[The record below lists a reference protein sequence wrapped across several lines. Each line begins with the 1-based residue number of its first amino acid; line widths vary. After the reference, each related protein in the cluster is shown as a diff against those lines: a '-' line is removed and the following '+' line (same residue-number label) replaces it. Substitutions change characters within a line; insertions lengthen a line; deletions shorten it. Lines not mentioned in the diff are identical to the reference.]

1 MNSTAMHWTV
11 AHWTVVP
18 ARDFARHAG
27 RWQRLHAAGAA
38 SPVLAAD
45 FVQALLDVFGTGRE
59 LLAWHGIG
67 EDTDAMT
74 IVAPSRFGTWDTFQ
88 PAQAPVGLWL
98 QLDARP
104 ADGLL
109 ASLLQALPGPAL
121 MVGLTQCDPML
132 MARPAAG
139 VPSGARSFD
148 YIQTARITLQGSFDD
163 YWNARGKNLRNNLK
177 KQRNRL
183 RQDGIATRLE
193 IVRAPERMAG
203 AVADYGRLETSGWKA
218 GQGTAVAADNDQG
231 RFYRAM
237 LEALARRGAASVYRY
252 WLDGPDG
259 PRLAAMDLCIEGGGC
274 IVILKTAYDEALG
287 PQLSP
292 ALLMR
297 EEATR
302 GLFDEGRF
310 ERIEFYGRVMEW
322 HTRWTDEIRTMYH
335 LNGYRWPWLGRLH
348 ALAAQRKKRNSK
360 INAATPAPAAA
371 ATGS

>member
-1 MNSTAMHWTV
+1 MSSTV

-18 ARDFARHAG
+18 AREFAQHAA
-27 RWQRLHAAGAA
+27 RWRRLHAAGAA
-38 SPVLAAD
+38 SPLLAAD
-45 FVQALLDVFGTGRE
+45 FVQPLLDMFGTGRE
-59 LLAWHGIG
+59 LLAWHGRG
-67 EDTDAMT
+67 DDTNAMT
-74 IVAPSRFGTWDTFQ
+74 IVAPGRPGVWNTFQ

-98 QLDARP
+98 QRDARS

-109 ASLLQALPGPAL
+109 PGLLRALPGPAL
-121 MVGLTQCDPML
+121 MLGLTQCDPML
-132 MARPAAG
+132 AARPAG
-139 VPSGARSFD
+139 PHSFD
-148 YIQTARITLQGSFDD
+148 YIETARITLQGAFDD

-193 IVRAPERMAG
+193 IVRDPALMAD
-203 AVADYGRLETSGWKA
+203 AVADYGRLETGGWKA
-218 GQGTAVAADNDQG
+218 SEGTAVAADNDQG

-237 LEALARRGAASVYRY
+237 LEAFARRAAASVYRY
-252 WLDGPDG
+252 WFDGPDG
-259 PRLAAMDLCIEGGGC
+259 PHLAAMDLCVEGGGC

-335 LNGYRWPWLGRLH
+335 LNGYRWPLLGRLH
-348 ALAAQRKKRNSK
+348 ALAARR
-360 INAATPAPAAA
+360 AADVSAAPPAPAAA

>member
-1 MNSTAMHWTV
+1 MS
-11 AHWTVVP
+11 WTVVS
-18 ARDFARHAG
+18 ARAFAQHAA
-27 RWQRLHAAGAA
+27 RWQRLHAAGPA
-38 SPVLAAD
+38 SPLLAAD
-45 FVQALLDVFGTGRE
+45 FVQALLDAFGTGRE
-59 LLAWHGIG
+59 LLAWHGHKDDAG
-67 EDTDAMT
+67 DTDAMT
-74 IVAPSRFGTWDTFQ
+74 IVTPGRFGVWDTFQ

-98 QLDARP
+98 QRDTRP
-104 ADGLL
+104 ADALLAGLL
-109 ASLLQALPGPAL
+109 KALPGPAL
-121 MVGLTQCDPML
+121 MLGLTQCDPVL
-132 MARPAAG
+132 MARPAAAP
-139 VPSGARSFD
+139 PSGARSFD
-148 YIQTARITLQGSFDD
+148 YIRTARVTLQGSFDD

-193 IVRAPERMAG
+193 IVRAPGLMAA
-203 AVADYGRLETSGWKA
+203 AVADYGRLETAGWKA
-218 GQGTAVAADNDQG
+218 AEGTAVAADNDQG
-231 RFYRAM
+231 RFYRTM

-252 WLDGPDG
+252 WFDGPQG
-259 PRLAAMDLCIEGGGC
+259 PHLAAMDLCVEGGGC

-335 LNGYRWPWLGRLH
+335 LNGYRWPFLGRLH
-348 ALAAQRKKRNSK
+348 ALAARRG
-360 INAATPAPAAA
+360 AADVSAGPPAPAAA

>member
-1 MNSTAMHWTV
+1 MS
-11 AHWTVVP
+11 WTVVP
-18 ARDFARHAG
+18 AQDFAQHAA
-27 RWQRLHAAGAA
+27 RWQRLHAAGPA
-38 SPVLAAD
+38 SPLLAAD

-59 LLAWHGIG
+59 LLAWHGQG

-74 IVAPSRFGTWDTFQ
+74 IVAPSRFGIWDTFQ

-98 QLDARP
+98 QRDTRP
-104 ADGLL
+104 AARLL

-132 MARPAAG
+132 MARPDDAC
-139 VPSGARSFD
+139 SFD
-148 YIQTARITLQGSFDD
+148 YIRTARITVHGSFDD

-193 IVRAPERMAG
+193 IVRDPGLMAG

-218 GQGTAVAADNDQG
+218 GEGTAVDAANDQG
-231 RFYRAM
+231 RFYRTM

-252 WLDGPDG
+252 WFDGPDG
-259 PRLAAMDLCIEGGGC
+259 SRLAAMDLCVEGGGC

-302 GLFDEGRF
+302 GLFDEARF

-335 LNGYRWPWLGRLH
+335 LNGYRWPLLGRLH
-348 ALAAQRKKRNSK
+348 ALAARRGKKIS
-360 INAATPAPAAA
+360 AGPPAPAAA

>member
-1 MNSTAMHWTV
+1 MS
-11 AHWTVVP
+11 WTVVP
-18 ARDFARHAG
+18 ARDFAHHAH
-27 RWQRLHAAGAA
+27 RWQRLHAASPA
-38 SPVLAAD
+38 SPLLAID

-59 LLAWHGIG
+59 LLAWHGAG
-67 EDTDAMT
+67 EDTDVMT
-74 IVAPSRFGTWDTFQ
+74 IVTPGRTGVWNTFQ

-98 QLDARP
+98 QRDTRP
-104 ADGLL
+104 ADAWLPGLL
-109 ASLLQALPGPAL
+109 RALPGPAL

-132 MARPAAG
+132 MARPADAD
-139 VPSGARSFD
+139 ARSFD
-148 YIQTARITLQGSFDD
+148 YIRTARVTLQGSFDD

-183 RQDGIATRLE
+183 RQDGIATRLD
-193 IVRAPERMAG
+193 IVRAPEDMAG
-203 AVADYGRLETSGWKA
+203 AVADYGRLETAGWKA
-218 GQGTAVAADNDQG
+218 TGGTAVAADNDQG
-231 RFYRAM
+231 RFYRTM

-252 WLDGPDG
+252 WFDGPEG
-259 PRLAAMDLCIEGGGC
+259 SHLAAMDLCVEGGGC

-335 LNGYRWPWLGRLH
+335 LNGYRWPLLGRLH
-348 ALAAQRKKRNSK
+348 ALAARRRENGGDVS
-360 INAATPAPAAA
+360 AAPPAPAAA

>member
-1 MNSTAMHWTV
+1 MN
-11 AHWTVVP
+11 WTVVP
-18 ARDFARHAG
+18 ARDLARHAA

-38 SPVLAAD
+38 SPLLAFD
-45 FVQALLDVFGTGRE
+45 FVQPLLDVFGTGRE
-59 LLAWHGIG
+59 LLAWHGHG
-67 EDTDAMT
+67 EDADAMT
-74 IVAPSRFGTWDTFQ
+74 IVAPGRPGVWNTFQ

-98 QLDARP
+98 QRDTRP

-109 ASLLQALPGPAL
+109 ADLLRALPGPAL
-121 MVGLTQCDPML
+121 MLGLTQCDPML
-132 MARPAAG
+132 TSRPAG
-139 VPSGARSFD
+139 PHSFH
-148 YIQTARITLQGSFDD
+148 YIETARITLQGTFDD

-193 IVRAPERMAG
+193 IVRDPALMAA
-203 AVADYGRLETSGWKA
+203 AVADYGQLETSGWKA
-218 GQGTAVAADNDQG
+218 SEGTAVAADNDQG
-231 RFYRAM
+231 SFYRAM
-237 LEALARRGAASVYRY
+237 LEAFARRDAASVYRY
-252 WLDGPDG
+252 WFDGPDG
-259 PRLAAMDLCIEGGGC
+259 PRLAAMDLCVEGGGC

-348 ALAAQRKKRNSK
+348 ALAARRAGDVS
-360 INAATPAPAAA
+360 AAPPAPAAA

>member
-1 MNSTAMHWTV
+1 MS
-11 AHWTVVP
+11 WTVVP
-18 ARDFARHAG
+18 ARDFAQHAA
-27 RWQRLHAAGAA
+27 RWQRLHAASAA
-38 SPVLAAD
+38 SPLLAVD
-45 FVQALLDVFGTGRE
+45 FVQPLLDVFGTGRE
-59 LLAWHGIG
+59 LLAWHG
-67 EDTDAMT
+67 DADAMT
-74 IVAPSRFGTWDTFQ
+74 IVTPGRPGVWNTFQ

-98 QLDARP
+98 QRDTRP

-109 ASLLQALPGPAL
+109 PGLLRALPGPAL
-121 MVGLTQCDPML
+121 MLGLTQCDPML
-132 MARPAAG
+132 TARPAG
-139 VPSGARSFD
+139 PHSFD
-148 YIQTARITLQGSFDD
+148 YIETARITLHGTFDD

-193 IVRAPERMAG
+193 IVRAPGLMAD

-218 GQGTAVAADNDQG
+218 SEGTAVAADNDQG

-237 LEALARRGAASVYRY
+237 LEAFARRGAASVYRY
-252 WLDGPDG
+252 WFDGPDG
-259 PRLAAMDLCIEGGGC
+259 PRLAAMDLCVEGGGC

-335 LNGYRWPWLGRLH
+335 LNGYRWPVLGRLH
-348 ALAAQRKKRNSK
+348 ALAARRAGDVS
-360 INAATPAPAAA
+360 AAPPAPAAA

>member
-1 MNSTAMHWTV
+1 MNWTI
-11 AHWTVVP
+11 VP
-18 ARDFARHAG
+18 AREFAQHAH
-27 RWQRLHAAGAA
+27 RWQRLHAASPA
-38 SPVLAAD
+38 SPLLAVD

-59 LLAWHGIG
+59 LLAWYGQKDDDG
-67 EDTDAMT
+67 DTHVMT
-74 IVAPSRFGTWDTFQ
+74 IVAPGRAGVWNTFQ

-98 QLDARP
+98 QRDTRP
-104 ADGLL
+104 ADAWLPGLL
-109 ASLLQALPGPAL
+109 RALPGPAL
-121 MVGLTQCDPML
+121 MVGLTQCDPVL
-132 MARPAAG
+132 MARPALDAA
-139 VPSGARSFD
+139 SGARSFD
-148 YIQTARITLQGSFDD
+148 YIRTARVTLQGSFDD

-193 IVRAPERMAG
+193 IVRAPADMAG
-203 AVADYGRLETSGWKA
+203 AVADYGRLETGGWKA
-218 GQGTAVAADNDQG
+218 TEGTAVAADNDQG
-231 RFYRAM
+231 RFYRTM

-252 WLDGPDG
+252 WFDGPGG
-259 PRLAAMDLCIEGGGC
+259 PEVSRLAAMDLCIEGGGC

-297 EEATR
+297 EDATR

-335 LNGYRWPWLGRLH
+335 LNGYRWPVLGRLH
-348 ALAAQRKKRNSK
+348 ALAARRSGSDADLS
-360 INAATPAPAAA
+360 AAPPAPAAA

>member
-1 MNSTAMHWTV
+1 MSWTI
-11 AHWTVVP
+11 VP
-18 ARDFARHAG
+18 ARDFARHAE
-27 RWQRLHAAGAA
+27 RWRRVHATGPAL
-38 SPVLAAD
+38 PLLAAD

-59 LLAWHGIG
+59 LLAWHGRG
-67 EDTDAMT
+67 DDTDAMT
-74 IVAPSRFGTWDTFQ
+74 IMAPGRLGVWNTFQ

-98 QLDARP
+98 QRDTRATDGMLA
-104 ADGLL
+104 GLL
-109 ASLLQALPGPAL
+109 RALPGPAL
-121 MVGLTQCDPML
+121 MVGLTQCDPVL
-132 MARPAAG
+132 MTRPADASR
-139 VPSGARSFD
+139 SGARSFE
-148 YIQTARITLQGSFDD
+148 YIRTARISMQGSFDD

-193 IVRAPERMAG
+193 IVRSPEDMAG
-203 AVADYGRLETSGWKA
+203 AVADYGKLETIGWKA
-218 GQGTAVAADNDQG
+218 AEGTAVDAANDQG
-231 RFYRAM
+231 RFYRTM

-252 WLDGPDG
+252 WFDGPAG
-259 PRLAAMDLCIEGGGC
+259 PHLAAMDLCVEGGGC

-335 LNGYRWPWLGRLH
+335 LNGYRWPLLARLH
-348 ALAAQRKKRNSK
+348 ARIGQR
-360 INAATPAPAAA
+360 T
-371 ATGS
+371 